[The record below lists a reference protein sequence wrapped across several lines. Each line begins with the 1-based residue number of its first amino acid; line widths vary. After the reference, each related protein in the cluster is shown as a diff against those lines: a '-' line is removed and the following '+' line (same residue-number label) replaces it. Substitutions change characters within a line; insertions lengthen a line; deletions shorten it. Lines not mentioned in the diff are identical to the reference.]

1 MAPTH
6 EKTNV
11 LMGKQRESLGI
22 ESNIYNKSGISTQ
35 REKESIQLKLLKQ
48 LDSHTIPQSR
58 INSKW
63 VKI

>member
-6 EKTNV
+6 EETNV
-11 LMGKQRESLGI
+11 LMGKHRESLGI
-22 ESNIYNKSGISTQ
+22 ESNIYNKGGISTQ
-35 REKESIQLKLLKQ
+35 RERESIQLKLLKQ
-48 LDSHTIPQSR
+48 LDVYTIPQSR